1 MFPPTEATAPPGH
14 GEKAVSKP
22 CPCRK
27 SRCRNGEKQDITV
40 YLRGGEYKI
49 TEPVSLNSAS
59 GGAGNV
65 SVTYASYPGE
75 TAILDGGTNISGWEE
90 QSGGIWRAKVL
101 PNMHFRNLYINGK
114 KAIRARFP
122 NEGSFLTL
130 PGDPDGDEIII
141 EKNAQLADFQ
151 NSDPPEL
158 CVLVEWM
165 EKSFGLRNI
174 LRTKPM
180 QALSF

>member
-1 MFPPTEATAPPGH
+1 MFPPTEATAPAGTEKKPFQSLARAA
-14 GEKAVSKP
+14 KAVAETEK
-22 CPCRK
+22 
-27 SRCRNGEKQDITV
+27 KQDITV

-141 EKNAQLADFQ
+141 EKNAQLADF
-151 NSDPPEL
+151 PKL
-158 CVLVEWM
+158 
-165 EKSFGLRNI
+165 
-174 LRTKPM
+174 
-180 QALSF
+180 